1 MTSNPKKGFTLVEL
15 LVVIAIIGIL
25 IALLLP
31 AVQAAREAA
40 RRTQCANN
48 LKQIGLAAHN
58 YNDTLKK
65 LPWNYDP
72 RPGQLAAYS
81 WLVAIL
87 PYAEQENLH
96 DKINWNVHTL
106 GEVPFGNLSE
116 DVINTGY
123 ANCRQN
129 PALANVEILREVQ
142 LQFLQCPSNSAQSAE
157 SSRRSQHGS
166 WQHTVLIGGTGV
178 IGAGTTYQWGA
189 GTDYVGNMGFI
200 YILADA
206 TGGTPNELQV
216 DHDGE
221 PDVQHSCQY
230 VDLYLSAIN
239 SSIFDNPQKV
249 SRPSPSDWRKVN
261 NCNGIFG
268 WQGAMRLADIHDGT
282 SNTILAFENMHWR
295 GGYDPI
301 NGSDDNGDGQV
312 DEVFDTNYNFNT
324 AWMNPNAAIG
334 SLRNPMNLR
343 DWSKYDN
350 AFGGV
355 NPHTGGHFG
364 CTGWSSNH
372 PAGAQAVLADGSVD
386 FYQESMQDSIR
397 LALATRNGGETDS
410 PQNE

>member
-1 MTSNPKKGFTLVEL
+1 MTSRTKKGFTLVEL

-72 RPGQLAAYS
+72 RLRILAPYS

-96 DKINWNVHTL
+96 DKVNFNVHAT
-106 GEVPFGNLSE
+106 GHEPFGNLSE
-116 DVINTGY
+116 DIINGY
-123 ANCRQN
+123 ANCRTD
-129 PALANVEILREVQ
+129 PVTPGVTIIRETE
-142 LQFLQCPSNSAQSAE
+142 LSYLQCPSNSTQNSTGA
-157 SSRRSQHGS
+157 RDSQHGS
-166 WQHTVLIGGTGV
+166 WQHTAGGTDALGSTDVNGV
-178 IGAGTTYQWGA
+178 TYQKGA

-200 YILADA
+200 RVNWTTMRADC
-206 TGGTPNELQV
+206 GGIDDFQHHCQFV
-216 DHDGE
+216 DG
-221 PDVQHSCQY
+221 
-230 VDLYLSAIN
+230 YLTSVNA
-239 SSIFDNPQKV
+239 SIFNNGSKVPFVNPQ
-249 SRPSPSDWRKVN
+249 DWRKIN
-261 NCNGIFG
+261 NCNGLFG

-295 GGYDPI
+295 GGWDPI
-301 NGSDDNGDGQV
+301 NGSDDNMDGQV
-312 DEVFDTNYNFNT
+312 DEVFSVNSNFN
-324 AWMNPNAAIG
+324 ACWMNPNAAIG

-343 DWSKYDN
+343 DWAKFAN
-350 AFGGV
+350 FTPGAV
-355 NPHTGGHFG
+355 PHVQGHFG

-372 PAGAQAVLADGSVD
+372 PSGAQAVLGDGSVN
-386 FYQESMQDSIR
+386 FYGETMNDLVR
-397 LALATRNGGETDS
+397 LALATRNGGETDT
-410 PQNE
+410 PDN